1 MRREL
6 QKKLR
11 NIIFSCL
18 SWYSLQSNHQF
29 GRLQPY
35 DDSFDIFSQNNRRVF
50 DPYHLIFLGAY
61 ESVVFRIVHIYLQ
74 RMNRCFDGLQ
84 EVLVFFIVY
93 FNRRRRL
100 VIESNNED
108 VRKLRIKRCVRVD
121 RGICDVN
128 SISFATLNIPF
139 SFIANKREGDFRR
152 VAAEYLFAIEF
163 RDLLKFFVLF
173 GQGRDVLLEFPFL
186 LLFFR
191 YITYAQSQD
200 AGDNDSY
207 EYGNDYF
214 YLSFALYKKIR
225 DVHCF
230 LLCLISGYYSRD
242 RETIK
247 LNCLRENRQCS
258 KRNLE

>member
-6 QKKLR
+6 RKKLKD
-11 NIIFSCL
+11 IILSCL
-18 SWYSLQSNHQF
+18 SWYSLQSDDQF
-29 GRLQPY
+29 GRLQLY
-35 DDSFDIFSQNNRRVF
+35 DYGFNIFSQNNRGVF

-100 VIESNNED
+100 VIEPNNED
-108 VRKLRIKRCVRVD
+108 VRKFRIKRCVGVD

-139 SFIANKREGDFRR
+139 SFIANKRERDFRR
-152 VAAEYLFAIEF
+152 IAAEYLFAIEL
-163 RDLLKFFVLF
+163 RDLLRFFVLF
-173 GQGRDVLLEFPFL
+173 GQGRDVLIEFPFL

-191 YITYAQSQD
+191 YITYTQSQD
-200 AGDNDSY
+200 AGDDESH
-207 EYGNDYF
+207 EYGNDYL
-214 YLSFALYKKIR
+214 YLSFSLPKKIR
-225 DVHCF
+225 DVHCS
-230 LLCLISGYYSRD
+230 LLCLVSGYYSREC
-242 RETIK
+242 ETIK